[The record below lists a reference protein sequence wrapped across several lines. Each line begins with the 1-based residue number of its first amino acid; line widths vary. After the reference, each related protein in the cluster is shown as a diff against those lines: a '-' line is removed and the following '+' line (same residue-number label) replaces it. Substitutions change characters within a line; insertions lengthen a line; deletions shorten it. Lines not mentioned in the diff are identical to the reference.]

1 MPYLCCLCLFVCSGV
16 QHVLCGVFGLFIFV
30 LCTLCC
36 QCLWVVF
43 VLCLVYTM
51 LPVSLGCLRLV
62 SCVHYVASVSGL
74 SSCCVLCTL
83 CCQCL
88 WVVFVLCLVYTM
100 LPVSLGCLRLVS
112 CVHYVASVSGLSSS
126 CVLCTLCCQCLWVV
140 FVLCLVHTMLPVS
153 GCQLFIAPS
162 SCVHYVAS
170 VSGLSILYCP
180 FRIFERLFTRLRM
193 ITLVRFNVRRIKLA
207 TLLSIFIYIY
217 LLMQVKLDITVRFVR
232 NNCNVFEYLPAS
244 IRNLTSKCSDTSPNK
259 TIKI

>member
-62 SCVHYVASVSGL
+62 SCVHYVS
-74 SSCCVLCTL
+74 
-83 CCQCL
+83 
-88 WVVFVLCLVYTM
+88 
-100 LPVSLGCLRLVS
+100 
-112 CVHYVASVSGLSSS
+112 SVSGLSSS
-126 CVLCTLCCQCLWVV
+126 FVLCTLCCQCLWVV